1 MDCIEY
7 MRSLPDN
14 AFDIAV
20 CDPPYGKGNDDNLV
34 GGAVRTEIRKVF
46 QTFSGG
52 ARNQDLPTS
61 RRFGGWF
68 RRYDKPMEQAAGRSE
83 NALLQACEHTGSA
96 VGRGQRDTKSGGG
109 QSRSSTM
116 GCRSSAGVLRRAF
129 PYQPQSDN
137 MGRQLLFPASDK
149 VFLSV
154 AKDENLRTFFNGDGR
169 IRMDIVHWECQGF

>member
-34 GGAVRTEIRKVF
+34 NGGG
-46 QTFSGG
+46 Q
-52 ARNQDLPTS
+52 NQDLPTS

-68 RRYDKPMEQAAGRSE
+68 RRYDKPMEQTAGRTE
-83 NALLQACEHTGSA
+83 GKILQASGHIGSA
-96 VGRGQRDTKSGGG
+96 EGRGQRDTKSGG

-116 GCRSSAGVLRRAF
+116 GRRPSSGVLR
-129 PYQPQSDN
+129 
-137 MGRQLLFPASDK
+137 
-149 VFLSV
+149 
-154 AKDENLRTFFNGDGR
+154 
-169 IRMDIVHWECQGF
+169 